1 MVQIH
6 TSSTRSDDAAVT
18 ASSPYLTSSYITSS
32 HLTSPIPIKGRSDNA
47 IKNRWHLIQRASIQ
61 RSRDSEKE
69 KKQLLAT
76 KLQAAKLEEMM
87 MMNHHTTST
96 MRPLQCS
103 DAKSSSSLSSTS
115 SVSHEE
121 CTLSIDSHVDIDRDF
136 VMVSC
141 AELSSA
147 VLSCADLL

>member
-1 MVQIH
+1 
-6 TSSTRSDDAAVT
+6 
-18 ASSPYLTSSYITSS
+18 
-32 HLTSPIPIKGRSDNA
+32 
-47 IKNRWHLIQRASIQ
+47 
-61 RSRDSEKE
+61 
-69 KKQLLAT
+69 
-76 KLQAAKLEEMM
+76 M

-141 AELSSA
+141 AVLCCANLLLS
-147 VLSCADLL
+147 LSYDMLVTIATESHHSRASNSTS